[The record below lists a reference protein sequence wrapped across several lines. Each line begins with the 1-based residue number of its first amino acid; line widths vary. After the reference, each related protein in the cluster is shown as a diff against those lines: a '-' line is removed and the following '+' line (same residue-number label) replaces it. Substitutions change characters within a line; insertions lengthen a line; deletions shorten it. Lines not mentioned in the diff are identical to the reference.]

1 MTGNGMT
8 TDQRHVKSLRSELHL
23 ELDSMGSG
31 STFKLSDSTHLQL
44 QQNEAESS
52 SNDVSNNDVSNN
64 DVSKNDVSRLLRSLQ
79 SSFERHFKE
88 TLLCDVQDIIFR

>member
-1 MTGNGMT
+1 MTVLEGHVTGNGMT

-44 QQNEAESS
+44 QQDEAESS
-52 SNDVSNNDVSNN
+52 SNDVSN
-64 DVSKNDVSRLLRSLQ
+64 NDVSRLLRSLQ